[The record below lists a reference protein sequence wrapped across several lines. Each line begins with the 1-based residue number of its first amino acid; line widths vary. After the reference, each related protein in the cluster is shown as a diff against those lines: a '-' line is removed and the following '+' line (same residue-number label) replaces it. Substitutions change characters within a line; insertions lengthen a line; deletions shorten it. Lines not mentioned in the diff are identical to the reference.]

1 MSSFWRASQPS
12 EGLHHRSISQADT
25 GINLYPR
32 WYTGLTV
39 VHQLISSPGF
49 TLYCPQSRGIN
60 LLMLCMLLRVRH
72 QNLVSGTYLWMLDK
86 SSHCAVIVAYKEIN
100 YRTSIMELI
109 FYHLQNCS
117 SLHTF
122 RYHLKVIL
130 ALAFL
135 CFLSPLI
142 SSITLLSVL

>member
-1 MSSFWRASQPS
+1 MHINNLHYMGGICKEEWHWYLLIKLSFWWI
-12 EGLHHRSISQADT
+12 H
-25 GINLYPR
+25 NL
-32 WYTGLTV
+32 T
-39 VHQLISSPGF
+39 
-49 TLYCPQSRGIN
+49 
-60 LLMLCMLLRVRH
+60 
-72 QNLVSGTYLWMLDK
+72 SGTYLWMLDI

-142 SSITLLSVL
+142 SSITLLSVLWIEDHTNNELGYPTNIKSCLIEESYILPDDLFF